1 MGFLTLIAYV
11 ALSFFVGLVFIGLFF
26 NLIDINYAVLYL
38 KQEILLDPFLRIA
51 LLLSGLLIIL
61 LCLRYLQRTIF
72 RRERFVTTESSYG
85 KVSITLFAIED
96 MLKNMLET
104 QNGLS
109 HVRPRIICKKHGIEV
124 IIRGNLS
131 ADANLSVFTK
141 EIQEKTREKLQ
152 NLLGEEKEIRIKIE
166 IRKMVFKGKKK
177 IIESTEEISEPEIP
191 YRYY

>member
-1 MGFLTLIAYV
+1 MSFLTIIAYV
-11 ALSFFVGLVFIGLFF
+11 ALSFFIGSVFIGLPL
-26 NLIDINYAVLYL
+26 NLIDVNYVLLYL
-38 KQEILLDPFLRIA
+38 KQEIMPDPFLRSA
-51 LLLSGLLIIL
+51 MFLLGLLIIL

-72 RRERFVTTESSYG
+72 RRERSVVTESSYG
-85 KVSITLFAIED
+85 KVSITFFAIED

-109 HVRPRIICKKHGIEV
+109 HVRPRIICRKHGVEV
-124 IIRGNLS
+124 IIRGNLN
-131 ADANLSVFTK
+131 ADANLPIFTK
-141 EIQEKTREKLQ
+141 EVQEKTREKLQ
-152 NLLGEEKEIRIKIE
+152 NLLGEDKEIKIKIE